1 MQRADLS
8 DSSRR
13 GLPSASFFKIKF
25 NLTFESG
32 LLYNNDGMNNRT
44 VTLSKTEYRKL
55 KAQAKAYQ
63 KIMSKFFE
71 FALKGSIK
79 EVVEDFRRTNLYSEE
94 FLKDLESGLR
104 KSSYFKKHG
113 NKTS

>member
-1 MQRADLS
+1 MRNQT
-8 DSSRR
+8 
-13 GLPSASFFKIKF
+13 I
-25 NLTFESG
+25 
-32 LLYNNDGMNNRT
+32 
-44 VTLSKTEYRKL
+44 TLSKTEYQRL

-71 FALKGSIK
+71 LALRNSIK
-79 EVVEDFRRTNLYSEE
+79 EVIEDFRRTNLYSEE
-94 FLKDLESGLR
+94 FLKDLESGLK